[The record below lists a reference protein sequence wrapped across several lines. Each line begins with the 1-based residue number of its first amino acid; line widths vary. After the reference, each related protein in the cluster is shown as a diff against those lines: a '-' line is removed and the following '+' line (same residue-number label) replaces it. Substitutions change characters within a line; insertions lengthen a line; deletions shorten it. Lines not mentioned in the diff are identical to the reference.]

1 MSEGKRPRSTF
12 HKDRKNGRPER
23 YPDRRGGWRAC
34 AVRTTG
40 RRPCT
45 AHRRLLRRDI
55 RASAHQRTSD
65 LGDDAP
71 GASYHTGSTAHHA
84 LNPRHDRHRLEKA
97 SFSKFVAGQI
107 NERNHAYARLLVIAP
122 AHSNAEIVSHLGPE
136 AGRKLIGTIGKDLTG
151 LPDHRLKEHIEYVI

>member
-1 MSEGKRPRSTF
+1 MA
-12 HKDRKNGRPER
+12 DRNGILIVVADGEHARFVQPAE
-23 YPDRRGGWRAC
+23 DHALHTV
-34 AVRTTG
+34 ASFD
-40 RRPCT
+40 
-45 AHRRLLRRDI
+45 AI
-55 RASAHQRTSD
+55 SAHQRTSD